1 MSHNLKTLKIV
12 APRDGDLLLPT
23 NYGKPGRLNTM
34 GSIRSESARV
44 YRRVCEGRIP
54 VEDGT
59 KLFYMLDR
67 MTRMAEAEFLESRLE
82 ALEHGQSA

>member
-12 APRDGDLLLPT
+12 APSDGDLFLPT

-34 GSIRSESARV
+34 GAIRSESARV

-67 MTRMAEAEFLESRLE
+67 MTRMAKAEFLESRLE

>member
-1 MSHNLKTLKIV
+1 MSHNLKTLKVV
-12 APRDGDLLLPT
+12 APGGGEILLPT
-23 NYGKPGRLNTM
+23 DYGKPGRLDNM
-34 GSIRSESARV
+34 RAIRCESARV

-67 MTRMAEAEFLESRLE
+67 MTRMAEAEFLEDRLE
-82 ALEHGQSA
+82 ALEHDKSE

>member
-12 APRDGDLLLPT
+12 APSDGDLLLPT

-34 GSIRSESARV
+34 GAIRSESARI

-67 MTRMAEAEFLESRLE
+67 MTRMAEA
-82 ALEHGQSA
+82 

>member
-34 GSIRSESARV
+34 GAIRSESARV

-67 MTRMAEAEFLESRLE
+67 MTRMVEAEFLEIRLE

>member
-34 GSIRSESARV
+34 GAIRSESARV

>member
-12 APRDGDLLLPT
+12 APSDCDLLLPT

-34 GSIRSESARV
+34 GAIRSESARI